1 MQKICAAAAAAADKK
16 KTEPPKM
23 KKVIRKKQDIQFF
36 KILLNHTISTMTTI
50 SLIVENSVQI
60 DNFKANCESDI
71 FPFRYSSSNVLLQL
85 VSKNYYLL
93 IEIR

>member
-1 MQKICAAAAAAADKK
+1 MQKICAAAAADKK

-23 KKVIRKKQDIQFF
+23 KKVIRTKKDIQFF
-36 KILLNHTISTMTTI
+36 KILINHTISTMTTI
-50 SLIVENSVQI
+50 SLIVENIVQI

-93 IEIR
+93 IEIL

>member
-1 MQKICAAAAAAADKK
+1 MQKICAAGAADKK

-23 KKVIRKKQDIQFF
+23 KKVIRTKQDIQFF
-36 KILLNHTISTMTTI
+36 KILINHTISTMTTI
-50 SLIVENSVQI
+50 SLIVENIVQI

-71 FPFRYSSSNVLLQL
+71 FPFQYSSSNVLLQL

-93 IEIR
+93 IEIL